1 MEIIFL
7 IAGVAIGAVI
17 GWLVAKN
24 RGAAV
29 VEALNVRY
37 SDLDKRYAVALAD
50 KERTERQAMAD
61 TEEMNRRMAAE
72 REELLGRM
80 AAEKE
85 ESARRMIAE
94 KEESAR
100 RMAENNEMLQQQ
112 MRMME
117 ERLKN
122 ATTEL
127 LKLRSAELQQNNTTQ
142 MSAIINPLKET
153 IGEMKQAMESTRDQG
168 TKNTASLEKAIEN
181 VLSRAA
187 EIGSKADSLAN
198 ALKNESKTQGNWG
211 EMILSE
217 LLESEGLQKGKHYS
231 VQETLRDEAGN
242 ALKND
247 ESGKRMIP
255 DVILH
260 FPDNRDAIIDSKV
273 SLSAFI
279 DYQNAGDDEAARADA
294 LNRHVQ
300 SLRNHYKELARKDYK
315 SYIKPPKQTLN
326 YVIMF
331 VPNESALQ
339 LALVNDT
346 ALWREA
352 YSKGVFITG
361 EQNLLAVLRLID
373 MAWVQ
378 QEQTKNQ
385 EEILKQARLFLDR
398 VGDFVRHFD
407 DIAVKLDA
415 AQQSFKNAKEK
426 MLTGRL
432 NIMAPARR
440 LADMSGQEN
449 PKKPIPLNEE

>member
-7 IAGVAIGAVI
+7 IIGVAIGATI
-17 GWLVAKN
+17 GWLMAKN
-24 RGAAV
+24 RSAAII
-29 VEALNVRY
+29 ESQSAKYNE
-37 SDLDKRYAVALAD
+37 LDKRLAIAVAD
-50 KERTERQAMAD
+50 KEHTERQARTD
-61 TEEMNRRMAAE
+61 REEMNRRMT
-72 REELLGRM
+72 
-80 AAEKE
+80 
-85 ESARRMIAE
+85 
-94 KEESAR
+94 
-100 RMAENNEMLQQQ
+100 ENNAMLEQQ
-112 MRMME
+112 MKMME

-127 LKLRSAELQQNNTTQ
+127 LKLRSQELQQSNTTQ
-142 MSAIINPLKET
+142 MSAILNPLKET
-153 IGEMKQAMESTRDQG
+153 IGEMKQAMDNTREQG
-168 TKNTASLEKAIEN
+168 AKNTVSLEKAIEN
-181 VLSRAA
+181 VLNRAA
-187 EIGSKADSLAN
+187 EIGNKADSLAN
-198 ALKNESKTQGNWG
+198 ALKNENKTQGNWG

-217 LLESEGLQKGKHYS
+217 LLESEGLKKGIHYS
-231 VQETLRDEAGN
+231 VQETLRDEQGN
-242 ALKND
+242 AIVND

-279 DYQNAGDDEAARADA
+279 DYQNTDDETLRSDA
-294 LNRHVQ
+294 LNRHIQ
-300 SLRNHYKELARKDYK
+300 SIRQHVRELARKDYK
-315 SYIKPPKQTLN
+315 AYIKPPKQTLN

-339 LALVNDT
+339 LALLND
-346 ALWREA
+346 AGLWREA
-352 YSKGVFITG
+352 YDKGVFITG

-398 VGDFVRHFD
+398 VGDFIRYFD

-415 AQQSFKNAKEK
+415 AQQSFKSAKEK
-426 MLTGRL
+426 MMTGRL
-432 NIMAPARR
+432 NIIGPARK

-449 PKKPIPLNEE
+449 PKKPIPEIG

>member
-7 IAGVAIGAVI
+7 IAGTAIGVAI

-24 RGAAV
+24 REAAI
-29 VEALNVRY
+29 VEALNAKY
-37 SDLDKRYAVALAD
+37 SDLDKRHAVALAD
-50 KERTERQAMAD
+50 KEHTKRQA
-61 TEEMNRRMAAE
+61 
-72 REELLGRM
+72 
-80 AAEKE
+80 
-85 ESARRMIAE
+85 IAE
-94 KEESAR
+94 KEELLSRMAIEKKEAER
-100 RMAENNEMLQQQ
+100 RMAENNDMLQQQ

-127 LKLRSAELQQNNTTQ
+127 LKLRSQELQQTNTTQ

-153 IGEMKQAMESTRDQG
+153 IGEMRQAMENTRDQG
-168 TKNTASLEKAIEN
+168 TKNAASLEKAIEN

-187 EIGSKADSLAN
+187 EIGTKADSLAN
-198 ALKNESKTQGNWG
+198 ALKNENKTQGNWG

-217 LLESEGLQKGKHYS
+217 LLESEGLKKGIHYS
-231 VQETLRDEAGN
+231 VQETLRDETGYVLLN
-242 ALKND
+242 N

-279 DYQNAGDDEAARADA
+279 DYQNADGDETVRGDA
-294 LNRHVQ
+294 LCRHIQ

-339 LALVNDT
+339 LALLNDT

-352 YSKGVFITG
+352 YDKGVFITG
-361 EQNLLAVLRLID
+361 EQNLMAVLRLIE
-373 MAWVQ
+373 MAWMQ

-398 VGDFVRHFD
+398 VGDFIRHFD
-407 DIAVKLDA
+407 DIAVKLDSA
-415 AQQSFKNAKEK
+415 RQSFNAAKEK

-432 NIMAPARR
+432 NVIAPVKR

-449 PKKPIPLNEE
+449 PKKPIPEPQSLNASTP

>member
-24 RGAAV
+24 KVAAV
-29 VEALNVRY
+29 VEALNARY

-50 KERTERQAMAD
+50 KERTERQAVAD
-61 TEEMNRRMAAE
+61 KEEMNRRMAAE
-72 REELLGRM
+72 REELLSRM
-80 AAEKE
+80 AVEKE
-85 ESARRMIAE
+85 EA
-94 KEESAR
+94 AR
-100 RMAENNEMLQQQ
+100 RMAENNDMLQQQ

-127 LKLRSAELQQNNTTQ
+127 LKLRSQELQQNNTTQ

-187 EIGSKADSLAN
+187 EIGTKADSLAN
-198 ALKNESKTQGNWG
+198 ALKNENKTQGNWG

-217 LLESEGLQKGKHYS
+217 LLEKEGLKKGVHYS

-279 DYQNAGDDEAARADA
+279 DYQNADDEAVRNDA
-294 LNRHVQ
+294 LSRHVQ

-315 SYIKPPKQTLN
+315 AYIKPPKQTLN

-339 LALVNDT
+339 LALLND
-346 ALWREA
+346 AGLWREA
-352 YSKGVFITG
+352 YDKGVFITG
-361 EQNLLAVLRLID
+361 EQNLMAVLRLIE

-398 VGDFVRHFD
+398 LGDFIRNFD
-407 DIAVKLDA
+407 DIADKLDA
-415 AQQSFKNAKEK
+415 AQRSFKAAKEK

-432 NIMAPARR
+432 NVITPARK

-449 PKKPIPLNEE
+449 PKKPIPEISY

>member
-24 RGAAV
+24 KVAAV
-29 VEALNVRY
+29 VEALNARY

-50 KERTERQAMAD
+50 KERTERQAVAD
-61 TEEMNRRMAAE
+61 KEEMNRRMAAE
-72 REELLGRM
+72 REELLSRM
-80 AAEKE
+80 AVEKE
-85 ESARRMIAE
+85 EAAC
-94 KEESAR
+94 
-100 RMAENNEMLQQQ
+100 RMAENNDMLQQQ

-127 LKLRSAELQQNNTTQ
+127 LKLRSQELQQNNTTQ

-187 EIGSKADSLAN
+187 EIGTKADSLAN
-198 ALKNESKTQGNWG
+198 ALKNENKMQGNWG

-231 VQETLRDEAGN
+231 VQETLRDESGN

-279 DYQNAGDDEAARADA
+279 DYQNSGDDEAVRNDA
-294 LNRHVQ
+294 LSRHIQ

-315 SYIKPPKQTLN
+315 AYIKPPKQTLN

-361 EQNLLAVLRLID
+361 EQNLMAVLRLIE

-415 AQQSFKNAKEK
+415 ARQSFNSAKEK

-449 PKKPIPLNEE
+449 PKKPIPLSEEF

>member
-1 MEIIFL
+1 MTVLYIIIGL
-7 IAGVAIGAVI
+7 AVGVASAWILASRKTVQSAI
-17 GWLVAKN
+17 ELEKKN
-24 RGAAV
+24 TELAMRAEQLQQV
-29 VEALNVRY
+29 T
-37 SDLDKRYAVALAD
+37 KRL
-50 KERTERQAMAD
+50 TEV
-61 TEEMNRRMAAE
+61 E
-72 REELLGRM
+72 RENKTLMGRAESQAREIEILRRQSEEEARMRSEQFAEQLRTAKEQITNM
-80 AAEKE
+80 ANQIMEQN
-85 ESARRMIAE
+85 ARRL
-94 KEESAR
+94 KEQNSENIGHITQPLRDAISDMRKAITDNIKDSAQNSASFR
-100 RMAENNEMLQQQ
+100 EQI
-112 MRMME
+112 RMMIE
-117 ERLKN
+117 SNRE
-122 ATTEL
+122 
-127 LKLRSAELQQNNTTQ
+127 
-142 MSAIINPLKET
+142 
-153 IGEMKQAMESTRDQG
+153 IGE
-168 TKNTASLEKAIEN
+168 KAE
-181 VLSRAA
+181 
-187 EIGSKADSLAN
+187 SLAN
-198 ALKNESKTQGNWG
+198 VLRRDNKAAGNMGEIILGDLLASQG
-211 EMILSE
+211 LT
-217 LLESEGLQKGKHYS
+217 EGIHYE
-231 VQETLRDEAGN
+231 VQARLRDETGR

-247 ESGKRMIP
+247 ETGREMQP

-260 FPDNRDAIIDSKV
+260 YPQGQDAIIDSKV

-415 AQQSFKNAKEK
+415 ARQSFNSAKEK

-432 NIMAPARR
+432 NIMAPARK

-449 PKKPIPLNEE
+449 PKKPIPGIDA